1 MLNAACLVADTAT
14 FLPTFGWVGWDFGY
28 GVGLRVR
35 GLRVGY
41 GVCGSGS
48 ESGVGE
54 GEALEDRDSSGET
67 GEFIVVEIRDA

>member
-1 MLNAACLVADTAT
+1 MLAQCSMS
-14 FLPTFGWVGWDFGY
+14 GRRYGDFPPDIRLG